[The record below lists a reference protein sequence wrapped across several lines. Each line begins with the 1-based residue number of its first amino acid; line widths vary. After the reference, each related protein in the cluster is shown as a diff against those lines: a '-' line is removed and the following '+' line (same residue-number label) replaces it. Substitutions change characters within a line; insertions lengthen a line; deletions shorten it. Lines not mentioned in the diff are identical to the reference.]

1 EHQIVRNVTEA
12 STTGAGQSS
21 EQGVAKAGARVLEEE
36 VIYSGQEVTEINL
49 VVGAAARMTRWPN
62 FSHKQQHW
70 LVTALGSR
78 RSRPYAQRQ
87 HHIHQQFSIHSLD
100 PVRRSEQQKI
110 EYKRLREEL
119 KQAEDDFKQRSA
131 EVAAAEAEVKI
142 ELQRHPLGGDL
153 KCDGAQ
159 NAKKQ
164 RVLPLG
170 ALLEDEEI
178 DVDLG
183 SLFECA
189 NDDNISEADKQ
200 ELEKR
205 KKLFLE
211 AAKGAAKEAFAQ
223 AAATLKQ
230 QKQQEQ
236 EFLDRIRKK
245 RKAADPLQLQ
255 WVGLHQQRHSQK
267 QRQHPKQQ
275 RYPRRLKKKIDSLRD
290 DVIIFPETHVGADG
304 TNEIVEHL
312 DFRGFKAVVTPSV
325 KNKRSELAGGIGMA
339 MRGFLSVTSMRH
351 LAAKKEQAVGL
362 RYLDGDWEPGPID
375 FQDMVAAQWRWRGQS
390 VLIIGMYLTSSIGMS
405 GENHQKMARLAALT
419 RGHSGP
425 WAAIGDWNAE
435 PRELQAAG
443 WLRLLDAKVITPA
456 DVSYTCT
463 RNPARMLDYV
473 VCSETFLMIVDRV
486 DTDRHDPGDHYGVR
500 VHLRGDSRIAMQR
513 NLQLAKPFPLPD
525 MSKRKADPNSKRSR
539 QKAKKQSD
547 YEAGALSA
555 ARNAE
560 APPSSEPSLPR
571 SDRGERKKDVVVCE
585 AVPQECQ
592 QQSELAELF
601 GGSSDEDGILSE
613 NEEASEE
620 AVAEPK
626 ADEIFDLE
634 IEKRNLLWHEK
645 YRTAVAEDR
654 IAWRQPAQYVKQTL
668 AYTFDEEGAR
678 VLGARYGAWVHAV
691 EQYYMASLQI
701 KAEER
706 SLYLGR
712 GEEVRFKKGKTKL
725 GIGVSA
731 DLDQSIRWWGT
742 LASYLVELQRCEG
755 KGQRAQRLRDDCR
768 ALSST
773 MPSGGIIKMTA
784 KQKRKWRV
792 ALSGIHGMS
801 NVQVQHLGVAA
812 LTTAKKGKRT
822 EVGEALLAYT
832 NWVQEQEAAGSGKL
846 HRKTKDKPRCDNEVR
861 SQGVTASDMVEYMD
875 AKGAVWSKKWK
886 SNFST
891 QAILQRLEQSRKVA
905 TEEDWAPITIESLNV
920 AIDTMAKSKAKGVE
934 QMGALAFKWL
944 PPEAREELRIIIEE
958 VERTGTWPWQLMVTL
973 VSLLRKDAGGDRAI
987 GLLPEVVKL
996 WSKVRSEF
1004 TNEWVVAMAG
1014 KWDAAIAGNS
1024 ALKEALVRSFS
1035 DEVIEWMPVKIYSVT
1050 ALWDLAE
1057 FYDTLEP
1064 LLILDE
1070 GLRLGLPART
1080 LHLEMLSHLSAR
1092 LIRERTA
1099 YAEPIAPDRSIC
1111 AGARRGIDFGRV
1123 ALYAVLERVSTKYE
1137 QVRVRSWVDDV
1148 TTRMEGSK
1156 KEVIKQLTGAGV
1168 EFAAGVKKSK
1178 LTLSTK
1184 SALIGNDMDV
1194 VKEVALKLRARM
1206 ITVKVRSQA
1215 PDLGIDRGHSIA
1227 GGKGKH
1233 ARRVAHADRQVAR
1246 TLKMARSGRRARGG
1260 ARAVVQRGSL
1270 PRAAYSCKVF
1280 GMAPSTVLKWR
1291 RRLAATIAP
1300 RLRGRCLTTL
1310 LSIEIAKGD
1319 PAFGAVFALL
1329 DSWMHI
1335 ISDKLRRQKVSI
1347 IWPRIV
1353 EKVSKLDPKKRWKG
1367 VTGITRAMV
1376 NTLLDLGWSMLG
1388 PWHWVSDDGEE
1399 FGSDDPSA
1407 LDGGVDASDLK
1418 QAIASTIERKQWQ
1431 QAAKHYAAGGMEAGA
1446 DMRSARSLI
1455 KKLKRKGEHD
1465 KVGAHL
1471 ACLTGGVWP
1480 RQRVADLGLEIEDVT
1495 CPRCGEAPETWQH
1508 RMWECKCNELIE
1520 ECQKSK
1526 HLEEK
1531 AVRGVEEVPCLWL
1544 RGILPK
1550 SWTQI
1555 PPPPEPGTEMWEQFG
1570 NLERL
1575 RVTAPSGTHRPPSQP
1590 VWQWRAG
1597 STDLGEANPVDDGG
1611 WLIAAGDASGGEY
1624 TMDPRLRRVAW
1635 GWVVMQPENVNEPMV
1650 VAGARAALG
1659 GWRQSVNRGELTAL
1673 KELMVATANY
1683 KRVQYIADSSYVM
1696 RGVEKLRRGKMPK
1709 THIDLWNELKVAMV
1723 GRELW
1728 MIKVES
1734 HMSAVEAVAAGIDP
1748 ISYLGNSLADSF
1760 VDGIIERVQVA
1771 RGDALRVGWCDGIA
1785 SLIRSRGYATLMAA
1799 IEVEPSMAPSRPQ
1812 RHEAYLKKQRRKERL
1827 TNTQHVI
1834 EEVNDGKQFRCTRCG
1849 SLVPVVGAD
1858 TDRWLEGKCVKL
1870 VREQAS
1876 EFGASSLG
1884 VQVGHQRAHPSH
1896 QLNYNEELG
1905 LHYCLKCGCIARE
1918 NMRSLA
1924 MECGELKQMGKQ
1936 NLSQIKKG
1944 LQPGTSKFARDWNR
1958 KKKE

>member
-1 EHQIVRNVTEA
+1 MAPGGGGGGECGSFVRRPWAKVWPWRQQERGRKAFCQQCCAWLFMDRLADADFKCNHQEEEHQIVRNVTEA

-36 VIYSGQEVTEINL
+36 VIYSGQGVTEINL
-49 VVGAAARMTRWPN
+49 VVEAAARMTRWPN

-78 RSRPYAQRQ
+78 RSRPYAQKQ
-87 HHIHQQFSIHSLD
+87 HHIHQQLSIHSLD
-100 PVRRSEQQKI
+100 PARRSEQQKI
-110 EYKRLREEL
+110 EYKRH
-119 KQAEDDFKQRSA
+119 S
-131 EVAAAEAEVKI
+131 VKI

-189 NDDNISEADKQ
+189 SDDNISEADKQ

-205 KKLFLE
+205 KRLFLE

-230 QKQQEQ
+230 QKQQE
-236 EFLDRIRKK
+236 FLDRIRKK
-245 RKAADPLQLQ
+245 RKADAAE
-255 WVGLHQQRHSQK
+255 
-267 QRQHPKQQ
+267 
-275 RYPRRLKKKIDSLRD
+275 LKKKIDSLRD

-339 MRGFLSVTSMRH
+339 IRGFLSVTSMRH

-362 RYLDGDWEPGPID
+362 RVLDGDWEPGPID

-390 VLIIGMYLTSSIGMS
+390 VLVIGMYLTSSIGMS

-443 WLRLLDAKVITPA
+443 WLRLLDAEVITPT

-473 VCSETFLMIVDRV
+473 VCSGTFSMIVDRV

-500 VHLRGDSRIAMQR
+500 VHLRGDSRIAFQR

-525 MSKRKADPNSKRSR
+525 MPKRKADPNSKRSR
-539 QKAKKQSD
+539 QKAKKQSE

-560 APPSSEPSLPR
+560 SPSG
-571 SDRGERKKDVVVCE
+571 RGERKKDAVVCE

-592 QQSELAELF
+592 QQGELAELF

-634 IEKRNLLWHEK
+634 IEKRNLLWHGK

-678 VLGARYGAWVHAV
+678 ELGARYGAWVHAV
-691 EQYYMASLQI
+691 EQYYMSSLQI

-706 SLYLGR
+706 GIYLGR
-712 GEEVRFKKGKTKL
+712 GEEVRSKKGKTKL

-773 MPSGGIIKMTA
+773 MPSGDIIKMTA
-784 KQKRKWRV
+784 KQKRKRRV

-801 NVQVQHLGVAA
+801 
-812 LTTAKKGKRT
+812 
-822 EVGEALLAYT
+822 
-832 NWVQEQEAAGSGKL
+832 SGKL

-891 QAILQRLEQSRKVA
+891 QAMLQRLEQSRKA
-905 TEEDWAPITIESLNV
+905 AMEEDWAPITTESLNV
-920 AIDTMAKSKAKGVE
+920 AIDTMAKSKTKGVE
-934 QMGALAFKWL
+934 QMGALASKWL

-1070 GLRLGLPART
+1070 GLRLGLPARA

-1092 LIRERTA
+1092 LIREKTA

-1123 ALYAVLERVSTKYE
+1123 ALYAVLERVSTTYE

-1178 LTLSTK
+1178 LTLPTK

-1206 ITVKVRSQA
+1206 VTVKVRSQA
-1215 PDLGIDRGHSIA
+1215 PDLGIDRGHSTA

-1280 GMAPSTVLKWR
+1280 GMAPSTALKWR
-1291 RRLAATIAP
+1291 RRLATAIAP
-1300 RLRGRCLTTL
+1300 RLRGRCLATL

-1407 LDGGVDASDLK
+1407 LDGGVDTSDLK
-1418 QAIASTIERKQWQ
+1418 QAIASTIEREQWQ
-1431 QAAKHYAAGGMEAGA
+1431 QAAKHYAGGGMEAGA

-1455 KKLKRKGEHD
+1455 KKLKRKGDHD

-1471 ACLTGGVWP
+1471 ACMTGGVWT

-1590 VWQWRAG
+1590 VRQWRAG
-1597 STDLGEANPVDDGG
+1597 STDLGEANPEDDGG

-1834 EEVNDGKQFRCTRCG
+1834 EEANDGKQFRCTRCG

-1858 TDRWLEGKCVKL
+1858 TDKWLEGKCVEL

-1876 EFGASSLG
+1876 EFGALSLG

-1924 MECGELKQMGKQ
+1924 MGCGELKQMGKQ

-1958 KKKE
+1958 KKKEALG